1 MVDYPQEDTEWI
13 RGIILSKWIIWIIWG
28 GSLVGLLAMGKKVT
42 KEKGEKRAKAKGGA
56 KGDFWS
62 LSTESGNYVI
72 LFVKDRTT
80 KLGKAVSY
88 DLNSAW
94 RPRRALLVLCMLSAS
109 ESSSKD
115 YNPPII
121 RMLKG

>member
-1 MVDYPQEDTEWI
+1 MTHSFVC
-13 RGIILSKWIIWIIWG
+13 LSG
-28 GSLVGLLAMGKKVT
+28 GQSIGKETLLAMGKKVT

-88 DLNSAW
+88 DLSSAW
-94 RPRRALLVLCMLSAS
+94 RPRRAMHALHAS

-115 YNPPII
+115 YTPPII